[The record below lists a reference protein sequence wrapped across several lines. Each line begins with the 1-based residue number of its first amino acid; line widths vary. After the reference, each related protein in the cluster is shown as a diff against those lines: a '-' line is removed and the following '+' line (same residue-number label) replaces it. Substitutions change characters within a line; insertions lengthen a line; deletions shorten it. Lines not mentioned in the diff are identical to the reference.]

1 MWSNAFTLFRRI
13 TFKLGKSPY
22 FNALFTSSV
31 HGYSPTA
38 LKQKPLEKKKQNR
51 GRVYSRY
58 VLVTNYNSVLL
69 DSLTKWRAAG
79 KIELSKRL
87 VPFSY
92 KEI

>member
-22 FNALFTSSV
+22 FNVLFTSSV
-31 HGYSPTA
+31 DGYSPTA
-38 LKQKPLEKKKQNR
+38 LKLKPLEKKKQNR

-58 VLVTNYNSVLL
+58 VVVTNYNSVLL